1 MLILILLK
9 KHKKDLIEI
18 LVNKI
23 ILTFIFIFLA
33 SCSLNKNSK
42 LWNEKDKEVIK
53 EKKQTKI
60 LVEEKK
66 ELNELNAFISLNLS
80 VINYN
85 NKITDNLNNFGSLKY
100 NGSLNKVGKY
110 NFSKL
115 VNFNQF
121 NSEPLILND
130 GLIIFDK
137 KGTILRY
144 NDNQKITWKNNFY
157 SKSEKKLNPLLTFA
171 TNGNNLLVADNISNI
186 FSIDIFTGN
195 LIWSQKSNYPFNS
208 QIKIYKDKFFLI
220 DYKNT
225 LKCFY
230 LKDGKDCWEVQT
242 DESFTVSSSKYSLI
256 IKDNM
261 LVFNNS
267 IGDITAV
274 DILTGL
280 IEWQLPTQ
288 KSSIINDAYNFNY
301 SKLVSDG
308 DSIYFS
314 NNKNEFYSIDI
325 KSGAINW
332 INQVSSNLTPI
343 IINDYIFTI
352 SDTGYLVNIQKKE
365 GNIIRIKDIYKN
377 YDIKKRKKIKP
388 SGFSIGQNKL
398 YLSNSDGNLMV
409 IDLNSGNLL
418 KVEKVSRNLISK
430 PYIYNGNLFIVK
442 NGSVIQYD

>member
-1 MLILILLK
+1 
-9 KHKKDLIEI
+9 
-18 LVNKI
+18 VNKI

-66 ELNELNAFISLNLS
+66 ELKELNAFISLNLS

-100 NGSLNKVGKY
+100 NGSLNKIGKY

-208 QIKIYKDKFFLI
+208 QIKIYKDKFFI
-220 DYKNT
+220 VDDSNI
-225 LKCFY
+225 LKCFS
-230 LKDGKDCWEVQT
+230 LSDG
-242 DESFTVSSSKYSLI
+242 SLI
-256 IKDNM
+256 WEFKTQDALIRSQKKVS
-261 LVFNNS
+261 LALKNNKIIFS
-267 IGDITAV
+267 STIGDLTAV
-274 DILTGL
+274 DVETG
-280 IEWQLPTQ
+280 
-288 KSSIINDAYNFNY
+288 
-301 SKLVSDG
+301 KLVWQTPTRSNRIIEETMFLKISDIIIG
-308 DSIYFS
+308 GNSIFFS
-314 NNKNEFYSIDI
+314 NNENEFFSIDEETGI
-325 KSGAINW
+325 LNWKQNIN
-332 INQVSSNLTPI
+332 SSLRPAYI
-343 IINDYIFTI
+343 DDLIFTVTEEGFLI
-352 SDTGYLVNIQKKE
+352 VIESNT
-365 GNIIRIKDIYKN
+365 GNIIRSTYLFESIKE
-377 YDIKKRKKIKP
+377 KKRKKINP
-388 SGFSIGQNKL
+388 IGFIVGKKNI
-398 YLSNSDGNLMV
+398 YLSTNIGRLFV
-409 IDLNSGNLL
+409 IDILSGKTQSVIKIDNKKISRPKVLNQNL
-418 KVEKVSRNLISK
+418 
-430 PYIYNGNLFIVK
+430 YIAKDNSIVK
-442 NGSVIQYD
+442 LN